1 MRPISG
7 KRPRRILERR
17 GWVLV
22 DTSGSHHKFR
32 SPDGTRTT
40 IIPIHGNH
48 DLKPG
53 TQRSIMKDAGLD
65 EGDL

>member
-1 MRPISG
+1 MKPISG
-7 KRPRRILERR
+7 KRLRRILERR
-17 GWVLV
+17 GRVLV

-32 SPDGTRTT
+32 SPDATRTT
-40 IIPIHGNH
+40 TIPIHGNR

-53 TQRSIMKDAGLD
+53 AQRSIMKDAGLT